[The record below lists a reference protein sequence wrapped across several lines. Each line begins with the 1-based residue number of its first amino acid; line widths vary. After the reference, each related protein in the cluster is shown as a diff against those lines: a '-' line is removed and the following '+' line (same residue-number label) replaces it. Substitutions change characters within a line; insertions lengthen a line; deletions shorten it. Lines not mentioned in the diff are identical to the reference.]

1 MWDIGWRS
9 IAVGLVSLLDLGV
22 FASLVWAEF
31 TDLRARPVRL
41 IAARS
46 RSLGIIRRPPGS

>member
-31 TDLRARPVRL
+31 ADLRARPVRL